1 MMLYY
6 LPKLGSLEVTP
17 VYVDNEIFCR
27 EIRFSVPASEWCEFE
42 KSQLYLDLKDFVET
56 GHQQTP
62 DMRTDNHV
70 QECIKGNVV
79 LSGSSTP
86 QRHLEW
92 LWEQVRKRFCQR

>member
-42 KSQLYLDLKDFVET
+42 KSQLYLDLKDFVE
-56 GHQQTP
+56 
-62 DMRTDNHV
+62 
-70 QECIKGNVV
+70 ECIKGNVV